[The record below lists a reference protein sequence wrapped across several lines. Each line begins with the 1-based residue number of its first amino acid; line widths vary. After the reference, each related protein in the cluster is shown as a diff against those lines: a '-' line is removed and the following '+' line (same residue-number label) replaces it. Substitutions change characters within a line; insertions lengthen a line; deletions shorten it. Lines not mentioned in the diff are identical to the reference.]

1 MWYIHP
7 TLGYRKW
14 FHLTQFI
21 WLPEAIDYSPYPGY
35 NGHDHLNQICNW
47 QASVFND
54 SKSWDYLLYL
64 SGGNV
69 IVVVIFVLA
78 AVVFLVVVIVGAD
91 NRTDGNLI

>member
-1 MWYIHP
+1 MQMWYIHP

-64 SGGNV
+64 SGMHYKLYHRVN
-69 IVVVIFVLA
+69 
-78 AVVFLVVVIVGAD
+78 
-91 NRTDGNLI
+91 DGIALDIYCEIRVCSC